1 MVNHTYLII
10 KYRDYKS
17 ERRLRLDDA
26 VAQLEESPDLER
38 AMEGWSSA
46 RIRAYKALK
55 DKPNTYYYRF
65 NAPGEQ
71 QRNGP
76 WTKQEHDLFMK
87 RLEEVGADGQWG
99 IFSMAIPGRVGY
111 QVRGGGVTVNID
123 VLVNFSSVQIIIE
136 S

>member
-1 MVNHTYLII
+1 M
-10 KYRDYKS
+10 
-17 ERRLRLDDA
+17 RLDDA
-26 VAQLEESPDLER
+26 VAQLQSATDLAQ

-46 RIRAYKALK
+46 RIRAYQALK

-71 QRNGP
+71 QRNGA
-76 WTKQEHDLFMK
+76 WTHQEHSIFLK
-87 RLEEVGADGQWG
+87 RVSEVGADGNWG

-111 QVRGGGVTVNID
+111 QVNSLHYQCD
-123 VLVNFSSVQIIIE
+123 FLFFFWNSVQIIIE